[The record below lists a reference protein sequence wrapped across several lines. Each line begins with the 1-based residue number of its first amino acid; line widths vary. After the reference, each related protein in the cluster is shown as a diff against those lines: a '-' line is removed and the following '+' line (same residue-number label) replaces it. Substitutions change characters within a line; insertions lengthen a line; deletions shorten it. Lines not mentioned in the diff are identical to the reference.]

1 MARSNPTPAEI
12 AQAVRDRGAV
22 AFPGFF
28 ASRTLL
34 SRWFDHRVLRKVAEL
49 NPFGFLLR
57 PRMLAGRKATG
68 GTARAN

>member
-28 ASRTLL
+28 TWRTLL
-34 SRWFDHRVLRKVAEL
+34 SGWFE
-49 NPFGFLLR
+49 
-57 PRMLAGRKATG
+57 ATG
-68 GTARAN
+68 GTARANWP